1 VATRT
6 APHTLAPLSPVA
18 SLAPPA
24 KFGRQASGTRDP
36 HVDVLVGQ
44 SSGQSTTGRRPR
56 TLPVLLDDPAAT
68 ALSLRTHM
76 EPADLMELILILA
89 EAAADVLRDRYT
101 REKAMSEN

>member
-6 APHTLAPLSPVA
+6 APQTLAPLHPLA

-24 KFGRQASGTRDP
+24 RFGRQAQGTRDP
-36 HVDVLVGQ
+36 HADVLVTQLSEQ
-44 SSGQSTTGRRPR
+44 SATGCRPR
-56 TLPVLLDDPAAT
+56 TLPVVLDDPAAT

-89 EAAADVLRDRYT
+89 GAAADVLRDRD
-101 REKAMSEN
+101 ALENAVNEN